1 MEENL
6 LEEENEPSSK
16 KFILLIVSII
26 LSGIFLT
33 TTIFFII
40 LYIKLKTEYDS
51 DKDNTNIIEYP
62 SPQRFIKIKKRLT
75 EINGSFVKQ
84 SKHDIYNSTY
94 FNYLDIYNMKSSGS
108 LILLEKFKT
117 YQQTSEYSCG
127 PASIIM
133 AIYYLDG
140 TILDEAEVVKKAE
153 TDNTTGT
160 LAVNIDKAISE
171 FGYTYDSKFNYTE
184 ENLPSRNEESFAKY
198 IKESLKNNESIIVLS
213 KDWGGHFSVI
223 IGYDDMGTDVYYD
236 DIIILADPYD
246 SSDHMSDG
254 YTVFNF
260 ERYYAQMSG
269 NFFKIKN
276 ERLYFNRIKRKI
288 KID

>member
-6 LEEENEPSSK
+6 LEEENEPSST

-33 TTIFFII
+33 KTIFFII

-236 DIIILADPYD
+236 DVIILADPYD

>member
-236 DIIILADPYD
+236 DVIILADPYD

-260 ERYYAQMSG
+260 ERYYAQM
-269 NFFKIKN
+269 NK
-276 ERLYFNRIKRKI
+276 
-288 KID
+288 

>member
-1 MEENL
+1 M
-6 LEEENEPSSK
+6 EENEPSSK

-236 DIIILADPYD
+236 DVIILADPYD